1 MSFLYLKVHALTALE
16 EHWFIYIL
24 GVLIDSSQEVC
35 FSQDTSC
42 SQETI
47 SSAQQPS
54 GYSEVVSTSQ
64 ETSSET
70 LIPALHKAPPVLGSQ
85 IFTKSLICHSRV
97 PLAHL

>member
-42 SQETI
+42 SQENI

-70 LIPALHKAPPVLGSQ
+70 DTSTSKAPPVLGSQ